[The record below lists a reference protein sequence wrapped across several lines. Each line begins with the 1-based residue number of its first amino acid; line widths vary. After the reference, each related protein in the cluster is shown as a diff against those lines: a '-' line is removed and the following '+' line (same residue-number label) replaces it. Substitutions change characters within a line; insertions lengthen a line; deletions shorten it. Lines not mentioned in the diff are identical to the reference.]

1 MQEAHA
7 RLRISLW
14 VAIAVLV
21 AGIPP
26 IWPIGY
32 YTLVRPVVCAYPDV
46 ERQLIGVMSREDRG
60 AAAQVASEISDRPI
74 WAVAATRQLQGLQGD
89 GVFGRHR

>member
-1 MQEAHA
+1 MQEAHE

-32 YTLVRPVVCAYPDV
+32 YTLVRLVVCAYPDV

-60 AAAQVASEISDRPI
+60 AAAQAASEISDRPI